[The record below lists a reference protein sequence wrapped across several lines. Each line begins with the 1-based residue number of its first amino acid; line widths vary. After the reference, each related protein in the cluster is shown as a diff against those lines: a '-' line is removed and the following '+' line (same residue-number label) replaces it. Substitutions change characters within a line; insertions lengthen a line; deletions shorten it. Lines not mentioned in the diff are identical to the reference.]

1 METTASLYIHIY
13 IYIYVGGKKH
23 TCSVVLMLQCLTK
36 KQKGGGKGKSSV
48 GSKEI
53 CVCCHESLKC

>member
-1 METTASLYIHIY
+1 
-13 IYIYVGGKKH
+13 
-23 TCSVVLMLQCLTK
+23 MLQCLTK

>member
-1 METTASLYIHIY
+1 
-13 IYIYVGGKKH
+13 
-23 TCSVVLMLQCLTK
+23 MLQCMTK

-53 CVCCHESLKC
+53 VFAVMRVWNADSVTIRTQSYLKKKKKEGHSEV